1 MHSIEILKGSSQF
14 RYGPHTTGGVIN
26 YQTTPIDFGQRAYG
40 SVSYGSQDDKMYH
53 AYGNYGVTGN
63 FGALAILGEVYF
75 RENDGFRD
83 FNGPT
88 DPDGAGP
95 QKAYGSDDAGGV
107 HQFASMVKLLWQ
119 LPFRKNHFRTES
131 SIKPIRLLRRLCR
144 FNNR

>member
-1 MHSIEILKGSSQF
+1 MEAFHIGS
-14 RYGPHTTGGVIN
+14 H
-26 YQTTPIDFGQRAYG
+26 
-40 SVSYGSQDDKMYH
+40 DDKITH

-95 QKAYGSDDAGGV
+95 QKAYGSDDAGGI
-107 HQFASMVKLLWQ
+107 HQFCSNGEVIVA
-119 LPFRKNHFRTES
+119 T
-131 SIKPIRLLRRLCR
+131 SI
-144 FNNR
+144 